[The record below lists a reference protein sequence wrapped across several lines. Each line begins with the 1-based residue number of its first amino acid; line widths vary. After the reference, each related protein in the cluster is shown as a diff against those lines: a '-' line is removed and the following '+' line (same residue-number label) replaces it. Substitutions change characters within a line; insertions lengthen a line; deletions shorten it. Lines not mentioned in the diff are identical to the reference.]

1 MRSVTT
7 RGLLAQI
14 RSLLDENNEAEIS
27 DSEDLMPAL
36 NRAFDDALD
45 ILARKYPDSI
55 IASQVVPIVPG
66 QAMYDIPKDA
76 YQERLEKVEAFVN
89 GFYTEIKRIAYN
101 DITAY
106 DVPSSGTPYYYAVMG
121 AQYKLAPPPR
131 NINGIRIWYIPERGP
146 LVEEYGRVSSINT
159 QLGNGTKKTNVS
171 LTQGLL
177 IIPMASTSG
186 ISVGSTVGV
195 TVTGSESP
203 VIPWGTTVT
212 QVITDTSITLSAAPT
227 ATVTKDLIFNGQ
239 NYVVV
244 TDVADPTQVSNG
256 IDSLASFVNLIDNRS
271 GLIKATLQ
279 VQSID
284 NFKLTFKSIPSRTTV
299 QGRTVVGQL
308 PASVER
314 DDYLCPV
321 DGTCIPPMRSPLT
334 NFLISYTVADIK
346 AIKLDGDPQVVIK
359 MLDKFEQ
366 RVERTWVRREQEL
379 RVGKASRIWGPRAR
393 NFWSRTPSS

>member
-7 RGLLAQI
+7 RGLIAQI

-27 DSEDLMPAL
+27 DKEDLLPAL
-36 NRAFDDALD
+36 NRAFDDSMD
-45 ILARKYPDSI
+45 ILARKYPDALITSLT
-55 IASQVVPIVPG
+55 VPIVPG

-76 YQERLEKVEAFVN
+76 FQERLEKVEAFVN

-106 DVPSSGTPYYYAVMG
+106 DVPSSGTPYYYAVVG
-121 AQYKLAPPPR
+121 TQYKLAPPPR

-146 LVEEYGRVSSINT
+146 LVEEYGRISSINL
-159 QLGNGTKKTNVS
+159 QQGNGVKRTAVN
-171 LTQGLL
+171 LTQGLPIVPL
-177 IIPMASTSG
+177 ASTAG
-186 ISVGSTVGV
+186 ITVGMSVGVS
-195 TVTGSESP
+195 VTGSESP

-212 QVITDTSITLSAAPT
+212 QVVQDISVTLSSVPT
-227 ATVTKDLIFNGQ
+227 ATITKDLIFNGQ

-244 TDVADPTQVSNG
+244 TDVEDPTQVSNG

-279 VQSID
+279 VQSVD
-284 NFKLTFKSIPSRTTV
+284 NSKLTFKSIPSRSSV

-308 PASVER
+308 PANVER

-321 DGTCIPPMRSPLT
+321 YGTCIPPMRSPLT

-346 AIKLDGDPQVVIK
+346 AVKLDGDPQVVIK

>member
-1 MRSVTT
+1 MRSITT

-27 DSEDLMPAL
+27 DELDLMPAL
-36 NRAFDDALD
+36 NRAFDDAMD
-45 ILARKYPDSI
+45 ILARKYPDALI
-55 IASQVVPIVPG
+55 QPLTVPIVPG
-66 QAMYDIPKDA
+66 QALYDIPEDA

-121 AQYKLAPPPR
+121 TQYKLAPPPR

-146 LVEEYGRVSSINT
+146 MVPEYGRISSVNT
-159 QLGNGTKKTNVS
+159 EG
-171 LTQGLL
+171 
-177 IIPMASTSG
+177 
-186 ISVGSTVGV
+186 
-195 TVTGSESP
+195 
-203 VIPWGTTVT
+203 
-212 QVITDTSITLSAAPT
+212 
-227 ATVTKDLIFNGQ
+227 

-244 TDVADPTQVSNG
+244 TDIQDPTQVSNG
-256 IDSLASFVNLIDNRS
+256 IDDLSSFVNVVDNRS
-271 GLIKATLQ
+271 GMIKATLQ
-279 VQSID
+279 IQTVGTS
-284 NFKLTFKSIPSRTTV
+284 KLTFKTVPTRTTV
-299 QGRTVVGQL
+299 QGRTVLGAL
-308 PASVER
+308 PATVER
-314 DDYLCPV
+314 DDYICPV
-321 DGTCIPPMRSPLT
+321 DGTCIPPMRSPLA

-346 AIKLDGDPQVVIK
+346 AIKLDGDPQVVLK

>member
-1 MRSVTT
+1 MRSNTT
-7 RGLLAQI
+7 RNILAQI

-27 DSEDLMPAL
+27 DELDLLPAL
-36 NRAFDDALD
+36 NRGFDDALD
-45 ILARKYPDSI
+45 ILSRKYPDSL
-55 IASQVVPIVPG
+55 IAPLTVPIVPG
-66 QAMYDIPKDA
+66 QTLYDIPNDA

-121 AQYKLAPPPR
+121 RQYKLAPPPR

-146 LVEEYGRVSSINT
+146 LVPEYGRITVINTSNTNNYIQLTDIADSAQVSSDIES
-159 QLGNGTKKTNVS
+159 LKSYVNV
-171 LTQGLL
+171 
-177 IIPMASTSG
+177 
-186 ISVGSTVGV
+186 
-195 TVTGSESP
+195 
-203 VIPWGTTVT
+203 
-212 QVITDTSITLSAAPT
+212 
-227 ATVTKDLIFNGQ
+227 
-239 NYVVV
+239 
-244 TDVADPTQVSNG
+244 
-256 IDSLASFVNLIDNRS
+256 IDNRT

-279 VQSID
+279 IQSVEGSRLI
-284 NFKLTFKSIPSRTTV
+284 FKANPSRTSV
-299 QGRTVVGQL
+299 QGRTVVGAL
-308 PASVER
+308 PATVER
-314 DDYLCPV
+314 DDYICPV
-321 DGTCIPPMRSPLT
+321 DGTCIPPMKSPLT